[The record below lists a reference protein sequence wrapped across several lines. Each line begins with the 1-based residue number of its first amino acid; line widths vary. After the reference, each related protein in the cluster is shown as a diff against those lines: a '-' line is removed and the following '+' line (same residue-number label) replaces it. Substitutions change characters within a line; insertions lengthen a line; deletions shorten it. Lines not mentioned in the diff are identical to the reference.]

1 MCQTVKSFRYWYN
14 SIVLSEYMASVN
26 EGFFIIIIKNRFRA
40 LGDEIPENY
49 PCFPNIFENDPGYT
63 DDIGI
68 K

>member
-1 MCQTVKSFRYWYN
+1 M
-14 SIVLSEYMASVN
+14 LSEYMASVN